1 MRRKKIIVLPYNPAW
16 KDAFEEI
23 KGEIEAALGDL
34 ILGVEHVGSTS
45 VEGLS
50 AKPCID
56 VDVVIADYS
65 VFAEVVRRLEAIGY
79 SHEGDLGIRDREA
92 FRYSDKP
99 HLLAHHLYVCPRD
112 SRELHRHITFRDF
125 LRSHPEAAKQYGQVK
140 ERAAQLFPEDM
151 DQYIAYKSPCIARLY
166 EQCGLE

>member
-1 MRRKKIIVLPYNPAW
+1 MRRKKVIVLPYDPAW

-65 VFAEVVRRLEAIGY
+65 VFSDVVRKLEAIGY

-99 HLLAHHLYVCPRD
+99 HLLKHHLYVCPRD
-112 SRELHRHITFRDF
+112 SRELHRHLTFRDF

>member
-1 MRRKKIIVLPYNPAW
+1 MRRKKVIVLPYDPAW

-34 ILGVEHVGSTS
+34 ILGVEHVGSTA

-56 VDVVIADYS
+56 VDVVIQDYS

-99 HLLAHHLYVCPRD
+99 HLLKHHLYVCPRD
-112 SRELHRHITFRDF
+112 SRELHRHLTFRDF
-125 LRSHPEAAKQYGQVK
+125 LRSHPEAAKQYGRVK

>member
-1 MRRKKIIVLPYNPAW
+1 MRTKKVIVLPYDPAW

-34 ILGVEHVGSTS
+34 ILGVAHVGSTS

-56 VDVVIADYS
+56 VDVIIEDYS
-65 VFAEVVRRLEAIGY
+65 VLADVVRKLEAIGY

-99 HLLAHHLYVCPRD
+99 HLLTHHLYVCPKY
-112 SRELHRHITFRDF
+112 SRELHRHLTFRDF
-125 LRSHPEAAKQYGQVK
+125 LRSNPEAAKQYGQVK
-140 ERAAQLFPEDM
+140 ERAAQLFPEDI
-151 DQYIAYKSPCIARLY
+151 DKYIGYKSPCIARLY
-166 EQCGLE
+166 ELCGLE

>member
-1 MRRKKIIVLPYNPAW
+1 MRRKKVIVLPYDPAW

-23 KGEIEAALGDL
+23 KGEIESALGDL

-56 VDVVIADYS
+56 VDVVIQDYS

-99 HLLAHHLYVCPRD
+99 HLLTHHLYVCPRD
-112 SRELHRHITFRDF
+112 SRELHRHLTFRDF
-125 LRSHPEAAKQYGQVK
+125 LRSHPEAAKQYSQVK

>member
-1 MRRKKIIVLPYNPAW
+1 MRRKKVIVLPYDPAW
-16 KDAFEEI
+16 KDAFEAI
-23 KGEIEAALGDL
+23 KGEIEAALGKL
-34 ILGVEHVGSTS
+34 ILGVEHVGSTA
-45 VEGLS
+45 VEGVS

-56 VDVVIADYS
+56 VDVVIQDYS
-65 VFAEVVRRLEAIGY
+65 VFSDVVRKLEAIGY
-79 SHEGDLGIRDREA
+79 VYEGNLGIRDREA

-99 HLLAHHLYVCPRD
+99 HLLAHHLYVCPRN
-112 SRELHRHITFRDF
+112 SRELHRHLTFRDF